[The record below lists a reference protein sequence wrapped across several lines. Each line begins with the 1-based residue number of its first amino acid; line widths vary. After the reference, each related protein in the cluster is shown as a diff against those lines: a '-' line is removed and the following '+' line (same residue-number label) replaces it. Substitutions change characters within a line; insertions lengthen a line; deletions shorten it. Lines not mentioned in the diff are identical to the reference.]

1 MEESGKI
8 QKLMELCSRLPEEN
22 QTYIMNLDKSTTTKT
37 IYAYELIRF
46 NDYMKE
52 KNKFQGDGAG
62 YSAYKE
68 ISYDDIIGYL
78 RANIEK
84 GNSISTVQ
92 RTRTALNGW
101 FDVLSEIKAVSGNP
115 VCSGKVLENLF
126 WETTG
131 KDPRSV
137 EKKEAV
143 TELSAFMDTVE
154 NGTGLSD
161 TQKKYHEKYRRRDIA
176 MISLILDTGIRISE
190 VNELNMEDYDR
201 NYLLLYVRKRAVKI
215 KKETKERLEQYIDQD
230 RARASGD
237 GRLSP
242 LFVTSDGSR
251 LAVRSIQRIL
261 KKYSAAGNI
270 PQVVS
275 AEKLREISA
284 EKFYQETGDVQE
296 LRNRMGV
303 KSMTAIE
310 KYIK

>member
-52 KNKFQGDGAG
+52 KNKFQGDG

-215 KKETKERLEQYIDQD
+215 KKETKERLVQYIDQD
-230 RARASGD
+230 RAMASGD

-242 LFVTSDGSR
+242 LFVG
-251 LAVRSIQRIL
+251 
-261 KKYSAAGNI
+261 
-270 PQVVS
+270 
-275 AEKLREISA
+275 AE
-284 EKFYQETGDVQE
+284 F
-296 LRNRMGV
+296 
-303 KSMTAIE
+303 
-310 KYIK
+310 